1 MTSIDEK
8 NARVRQNRDEE
19 TPRWSELAVAAVLV
33 GLCGLSAVYAK
44 PAAELTPPFDQTFV
58 GP

>member
-19 TPRWSELAVAAVLV
+19 RPLWSELAVAAVLV
-33 GLCGLSAVYAK
+33 GLSAVYAK
-44 PAAELTPPFDQTFV
+44 PAVELTAPFDQTFV

>member
-8 NARVRQNRDEE
+8 NARVRQTRDEA
-19 TPRWSELAVAAVLV
+19 TPLWSELAVAAVLV
-33 GLCGLSAVYAK
+33 GICGLSAAYTR
-44 PAAELTPPFDQTFV
+44 PAVEITPPFDQTFV